1 MQKILSSRIP
11 YIDALRGFAILLV
24 IAGHVIQTLY
34 GTDGLVFRYIYS
46 FHMPLFMF
54 LSGFVSYKIETWK
67 SVGKRFLQ
75 LIVPFFCYNVIAFFA
90 DGFAEISLR
99 GFAEF
104 NLRIILRPD
113 LGLWFLW
120 VLFFIHTLFICCR
133 KAATVLQIDERIIVL
148 VVLGGLNLVELITR
162 TDFLGF
168 HWIAWYFIFFSAGV
182 YIRPF
187 SQMEH
192 VSLDRGLLIGSA
204 ILFPVCAYFFRLQNC
219 ITPPRI
225 LQSIDLGSYFPIFY
239 RLWVAALGIILFYEI
254 FKWTETMGASYC
266 TKILILLGRET
277 LGLYFVHCLI
287 INLTIAPFVDRMGLI
302 PIGGA
307 VVVGIVLTAVSYL
320 IVKLLRRNRLSRL
333 LILGDYASCKK

>member
-1 MQKILSSRIP
+1 MLLSGRIP

-34 GTDGLVFRYIYS
+34 GTDGLVFRCIYS

-54 LSGFVSYKIETWK
+54 LSGFVSYKATTWK

-75 LIVPFFCYNVIAFFA
+75 LIVPFFCYNVIAFFV
-90 DGFAEISLR
+90 DGSAGISLR
-99 GFAEF
+99 EFAVF

-133 KAATVLQIDERIIVL
+133 KTAAALKIDERIIVL
-148 VVLGGLNLVELITR
+148 AILGGLNFIELITR
-162 TDFLGF
+162 TDLLGF

-187 SQMEH
+187 SQTKH
-192 VSLDRGLLIGSA
+192 VGLDQGLLTGSA
-204 ILFPVCAYFFRLQNC
+204 VLFPVCVYFFRLQTC
-219 ITPPRI
+219 ITPP
-225 LQSIDLGSYFPIFY
+225 LQVLPGIDLEPYLSIFY
-239 RLWVAALGIILFYEI
+239 RLWVAALGIVLFYEI
-254 FKWTETMGASYC
+254 FKWTVTVGTSYC
-266 TKILILLGRET
+266 AKILIALGRET

-287 INLTIAPFVDRMGLI
+287 INLAIAPFVSGLGLI
-302 PIGGA
+302 PVWTVLTIG
-307 VVVGIVLTAVSYL
+307 VVLTAVSYL
-320 IVKLLRRNRLSRL
+320 IVKLLRRNRLARL
-333 LILGDYASCKK
+333 LVLGDYICCKK

>member
-46 FHMPLFMF
+46 FHMPLFVF

-75 LIVPFFCYNVIAFFA
+75 LIVPFFCYNVITFFSA
-90 DGFAEISLR
+90 GFAGISLR
-99 GFAEF
+99 DFVEF
-104 NLRIILRPD
+104 NLRVILRPD

-133 KAATVLQIDERIIVL
+133 KAAKALQIDERIIVL

-192 VSLDRGLLIGSA
+192 VSLDRDLLIGSA
-204 ILFPVCAYFFRLQNC
+204 ILFPVCAYFFRLQNY
-219 ITPPRI
+219 ITPPLRI
-225 LQSIDLGSYFPIFY
+225 MQNIDFGPYFPIFY
-239 RLWVAALGIILFYEI
+239 RLWVAVLGIILFYEI
-254 FKWTETMGASYC
+254 FKRTEAMGASK
-266 TKILILLGRET
+266 TLIALGRET

-302 PIGGA
+302 PKGGA

-320 IVKLLRRNRLSRL
+320 IVKFLRRNRLSRL
-333 LILGDYASCKK
+333 LVLGDYSFCKK